1 MKTYSGKRNHGSETG
16 RLPPTIEISSSW
28 GFSRWLPVK
37 WNGLPAANYFIIVTL
52 ALQKNITISMGRAH
66 LFRIEAQESIKD
78 NTFRGD
84 EVVQLSP
91 TYTSLHTK
99 YPY

>member
-1 MKTYSGKRNHGSETG
+1 MKAKEGTTEARLESYLPLSKYPAHGVLQGGYQQSGMALLAVNCFT
-16 RLPPTIEISSSW
+16 
-28 GFSRWLPVK
+28 
-37 WNGLPAANYFIIVTL
+37 IVTP
-52 ALQKNITISMGRAH
+52 ALQKNITLSMGRAH

-91 TYTSLHTK
+91 TYISLHTK
-99 YPY
+99 